1 MFEKKKIFEYFVSWG
16 CFGKEVLVW
25 FLGGAEE
32 LQQLLSSEKKKH
44 PDLLFVMY
52 NPISGI
58 HLGSVCFCRPLI
70 CCNFTFQYVET
81 LVVRLRNK
89 QHLVRVRRR
98 SCLGLKYLL
107 WLSQTQLEMSSSL
120 FKNVETQCWTPV
132 TSLAALSLNYTPFN
146 SIHESRVI
154 YTCS

>member
-107 WLSQTQLEMSSSL
+107 WLSQTQTAVSPSEWKEWKQLDLMNWLKCLYYTSVAWNDCIL
-120 FKNVETQCWTPV
+120 F
-132 TSLAALSLNYTPFN
+132 
-146 SIHESRVI
+146 IHVI
-154 YTCS
+154 LVRNT